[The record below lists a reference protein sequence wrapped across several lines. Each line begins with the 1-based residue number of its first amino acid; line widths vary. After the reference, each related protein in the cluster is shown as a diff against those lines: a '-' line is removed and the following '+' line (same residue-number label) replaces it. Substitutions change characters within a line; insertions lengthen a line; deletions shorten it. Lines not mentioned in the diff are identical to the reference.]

1 MFTMRSKK
9 HIRYKTAANTAYQK
23 PWWYVSCGL
32 IGGVYMSIATVM
44 PTRMAPEAAH
54 IIIDPG
60 SAMMYRTRFVKLHS
74 RKTLP
79 TQPVIS
85 DTVFSV

>member
-1 MFTMRSKK
+1 
-9 HIRYKTAANTAYQK
+9 
-23 PWWYVSCGL
+23 
-32 IGGVYMSIATVM
+32 M
-44 PTRMAPEAAH
+44 PTKMAPEAAH
-54 IIIDPG
+54 IIMEAG

-85 DTVFSV
+85 DTVLSE